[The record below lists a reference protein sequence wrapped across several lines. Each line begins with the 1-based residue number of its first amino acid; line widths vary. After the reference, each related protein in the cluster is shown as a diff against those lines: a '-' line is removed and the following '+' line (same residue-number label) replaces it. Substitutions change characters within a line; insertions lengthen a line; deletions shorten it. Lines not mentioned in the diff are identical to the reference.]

1 MEAYKVI
8 QIKSKQGVSLLQA
21 EIVWDGCTMEVC
33 GLAKEGYEDGFV
45 LQWWILMEKG
55 ERQAKACLSYCFCSW
70 QPFVAGQEIK
80 CIRPVCFVIDRWRNL
95 YYNYICG
102 GVRCGTEPGITVY
115 YG

>member
-33 GLAKEGYEDGFV
+33 GLEKEGYEDGFV

-55 ERQAKACLSYCFCSW
+55 
-70 QPFVAGQEIK
+70 
-80 CIRPVCFVIDRWRNL
+80 
-95 YYNYICG
+95 
-102 GVRCGTEPGITVY
+102 
-115 YG
+115 